1 MIRDAARALVIVLA
15 LLILLAEVQRADDAI
30 EYESA
35 PAALDNR
42 NDF

>member
-15 LLILLAEVQRADDAI
+15 LLLLLAEVQRADDASI
-30 EYESA
+30 ESA
-35 PAALDNR
+35 PAVLDNH